1 MRRYYKMY
9 FRNVYTIISLYLSL
23 MKNKRYNRAMT
34 EFFRNYFIVISKV
47 KSNDKLFPQ
56 RRVYL

>member
-1 MRRYYKMY
+1 MY